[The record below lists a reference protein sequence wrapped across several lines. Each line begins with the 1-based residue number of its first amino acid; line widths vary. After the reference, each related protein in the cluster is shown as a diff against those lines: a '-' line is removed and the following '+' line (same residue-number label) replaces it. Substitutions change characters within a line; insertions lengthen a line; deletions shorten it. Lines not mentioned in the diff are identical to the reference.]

1 MIRQVKPEV
10 LAGFIDEAKG
20 YLPHI
25 QQALEAFRADTSR
38 RDYLEDVYRPV
49 HTIRGAAAM
58 VGLSSLSFVAHLL
71 ELALEELA
79 LGQLELHE
87 DFALLLAQVVGSFPT
102 FLDGKLSN
110 SLDEPSWVI
119 ECAGLCRLLRKLPE
133 APDPELDQLLQEI
146 RLGCVVIQG
155 QSENETLPFDQSAF
169 EDPTPKGNEPAPF
182 PADALTLTEFPDL
195 SLSSEP
201 FEEPPSTIT
210 DAEEAVAPELVEVFA
225 LEAEE
230 HLRTISTMLPVLE
243 QEPQNREALQEIRRS
258 AHTLKGA
265 AGMVGFQQITQL
277 AHRMEDLLDLLFE
290 GSLSVTPE
298 ITQLLFASNDV
309 LEDMAT
315 GKKETARAHALF
327 AKYAEL
333 LPHEEKDQVPS
344 LGSAHTSSIV
354 RPVRDDEPSST
365 TPEESSAE
373 ESDNPTLLAARKQGP
388 FVRIPIERLDELT
401 KLVSEL
407 VINRTAF
414 EQRMADLVRQ
424 ADDLEPSTGR
434 LKNVSYKLQ
443 TGYEASALGSSGGS
457 KTTDADPR
465 AINRLLATY
474 QTHGFDDLQFDRYTE
489 FHLLTRDLAE
499 TTSDIQTTTGELRH
513 VIGDF
518 EGCLTRQ
525 TRLTSEIEDKL
536 MRLRMVPLATLA
548 TRLQRTVRNAAD
560 QKNKQVD
567 LVLEGETTELDKT
580 MLEQMVDPFMHLLR
594 NAVDHGIEPPEVRL
608 MKAKPEKGTIR
619 LKAFQEGGQVV
630 IQVRDDGAGVD
641 LHALRSTA
649 VARGFVEAGNADNLA
664 EEDLHALLFMP
675 GFTTAQV
682 LSEISGRGVG
692 LDIVKAQVSKLKG
705 TIALQ
710 SQPGIGATFTIRL
723 PLTLAITR
731 ALLIKSHQETFA
743 IPLDAIREIQRL
755 DRQEIDY
762 LGDAPVARIGGGIYP
777 LLSLDKVLTL
787 KHPAD
792 NSVSRPP
799 VLLLGAGAKRV
810 ALVVD
815 HILGGKEI
823 VIKNLGSHLRHVRG
837 ISGATLMGN
846 GSVVLILNPADLVRE
861 SSAVRAPHKPAT
873 PSVPSERTNEV
884 ITVMVVDDSQSV
896 RRVMTGIIQ
905 GAGWKS
911 ITAKD
916 GLEALETL
924 HQSAVPPD
932 LVLLDVEMPRMDGY
946 QLLSNLRAQKPYQ
959 HLPVVMVTSRAG
971 EKHRRK
977 ALDLGASGYVIK
989 PFQEAALLNIIRHL
1003 VQESRQGV
1011 MA

>member
-38 RDYLEDVYRPV
+38 RDFSEDIYRPM

-58 VGLSSLSFVAHLL
+58 VGLSSLSHIAHHL

-79 LGQLELHE
+79 LGQLPLHE
-87 DFALLLAQVVGSFPT
+87 DFTLLLSQVIDSLPT
-102 FLDGKLSN
+102 FLDAKLSN
-110 SLDEPSWVI
+110 SFDEQAWVI
-119 ECAGLCRLLRKLPE
+119 EGVRLCRLLRCLPD
-133 APDPELDQLLQEI
+133 APDPDLEQLLEEI
-146 RLGCVVIQG
+146 RQGCP
-155 QSENETLPFDQSAF
+155 SLPRQPEHDPLPSASLIPL
-169 EDPTPKGNEPAPF
+169 PTRDEPS
-182 PADALTLTEFPDL
+182 DLPDL
-195 SLSSEP
+195 SIGSDIL
-201 FEEPPSTIT
+201 EEPPSTGF
-210 DAEEAVAPELVEVFA
+210 DAQEDVAPELVEVFA

-265 AGMVGFQQITQL
+265 AGMVGFHQITQL

-298 ITQLLFASNDV
+298 NIQLLFASNDV

-333 LPHEEKDQVPS
+333 LPNEEDQGPP
-344 LGSAHTSSIV
+344 LESANTFSIIN
-354 RPVRDDEPSST
+354 PGRDEEPT
-365 TPEESSAE
+365 TPEGISAE
-373 ESDNPTLLAARKQGP
+373 ESDNPTLRAARKQGP

-407 VINRTAF
+407 VINRTTF

-457 KTTDADPR
+457 KTTDAEPR
-465 AINRLLATY
+465 SINRLLATY

-489 FHLLTRDLAE
+489 FHLLTRELAE
-499 TTSDIQTTTGELRH
+499 TTTDIQTTTGELRH

-525 TRLTSEIEDKL
+525 TRLTGEIEDKL

-560 QKNKQVD
+560 QKNKLVD
-567 LVLEGETTELDKT
+567 LTLEGETTELDKT

-594 NAVDHGIEPPEVRL
+594 NAVDHGIEPSEVRL

-619 LKAFQEGGQVV
+619 LRAFQEGGQVV
-630 IQVRDDGAGVD
+630 IQVKDDGAGVD
-641 LHALRSTA
+641 LRALRATA
-649 VARGFVEAGNADNLA
+649 VARGFVEAGNADNLT

-675 GFTTAQV
+675 GFTTAQE

-692 LDIVKAQVSKLKG
+692 LDIVKAQVTKLKG
-705 TIALQ
+705 TISLQ
-710 SQPGIGATFTIRL
+710 AQPGVGTTFTIRL

-755 DRQEIDY
+755 DRTEIDY

-777 LLSLDKVLTL
+777 LISLDKVLTL
-787 KHPAD
+787 KHPSD

-799 VLLLGAGAKRV
+799 VLLLNAGVKRV
-810 ALVVD
+810 ALLVD
-815 HILGGKEI
+815 HIVGGKEI
-823 VIKNLGSHLRHVRG
+823 VVKNLGSHLRHVRG

-846 GSVVLILNPADLVRE
+846 GSVVLILNPADLVRD
-861 SSAVRAPHKPAT
+861 SSAVRAPHKPAA
-873 PSVPSERTNEV
+873 PSVWPERVSETV
-884 ITVMVVDDSQSV
+884 TVMVVDDSQSV
-896 RRVMTGIIQ
+896 RRVMTGLIQ

-911 ITAKD
+911 IAAKD
-916 GLEALETL
+916 GLEALELL
-924 HQSAVPPD
+924 HQSPAPPD

-959 HLPVVMVTSRAG
+959 QLPVIMVTSRAG

-977 ALDLGASGYVIK
+977 ALELGASGYVIK
-989 PFQEAALLNIIRHL
+989 PFQEEALLNIIRHL
-1003 VQESRQGV
+1003 VQESRQAV